1 VQEGRTR
8 DPSLSARDPSL
19 SARDPSLGAR
29 DPSLGARDPSLDQD
43 TAGHTLLRKTS
54 GSSVLPAIELCGI
67 TKRFGPVDVLS
78 DVDLSLYPGRVHSL
92 AGENGAGKSTLVK
105 ILGGIYR
112 PDNGR
117 ILRDGIET
125 VITDAADARRQGI
138 AVIHQHPAVF
148 PDLSVA
154 ENVFVGRQ
162 PRAMSGIDWPAMRR
176 RAQELLAGLQIDI
189 DSGLPVKMLS
199 IAERQA
205 VEIAKALSIDAKVL
219 VMDEPTST
227 ISRREVD
234 RLFEIVERLKAQ
246 GVAILFISHF
256 IDEILGLG
264 DEVTILRSGK
274 RVMTGPTADL
284 TPAQTVRQM
293 IGTEPS
299 AFFPKE
305 ETRIGAPVVSVH
317 GLSGAGFVKDV
328 TFEVRAG
335 EILGFFGLVGA
346 GRSEVAQMLFGIT
359 PPDQGEIR
367 LNDQVVRLRSSKDA
381 MRLGISLV
389 PEDRH
394 QQGLVLPFPIR
405 ANETL
410 PILRQLSNTLGLVDR
425 AKENEIAEKFTAQ
438 MRVIAQGVEQ
448 LTSTLSGGNQQKVLI
463 GKWLIPAPEV
473 LILDQP
479 TRGVD
484 VGAKAE
490 IHRIIS
496 HLAAQGLAV
505 ILISDDAQEVIGMA
519 DRILVFRG
527 GRIVAESGRASFD
540 REAMLLAAAQAARE
554 EAEGVVSGEDA
565 TDDDRERG
573 RGRERVVG
581 GRGWVRQ
588 VMRIR
593 ELGLVAALLLIGL
606 GITLREPRFLDGAN
620 LEQVALSA
628 TLVCIVSLGEA
639 LVIIARQ
646 IDLSVGAIVAAS
658 AFVAAD
664 WLQQHPDGSILFVF
678 LIGCL
683 VGGALG
689 AFNALLVTGFRIP
702 AIVAT
707 LGTLAMYRG
716 GVIVLAGGRQISAT
730 VLPDSYGFIARAH
743 FAGLPILV
751 WLAVLLTIGFG
762 LAARYTRIGR
772 NFYALGSN
780 QESAKFAGI
789 SEQRHI
795 ALLFV
800 VSGLLCGL
808 VGVLWG
814 ARFGTVD
821 AVIAPELHFQAIS
834 AAVVGGVSIFGG
846 SGSVYGAALG
856 AVIFAVLQNGIQLL
870 GINRFWLQ
878 AVLGAAIVVT
888 VLFYS
893 QLAKRAEGIE
903 RRSRFTGHLQSQFR
917 R

>member
-1 VQEGRTR
+1 VREGST
-8 DPSLSARDPSL
+8 
-19 SARDPSLGAR
+19 
-29 DPSLGARDPSLDQD
+29 D
-43 TAGHTLLRKTS
+43 TDGDTLLRDAT
-54 GSSVLPAIELCGI
+54 GSSVVPAIELCGI

-78 DVDLSLYPGRVHSL
+78 NVDLCLYPGRVHSL

-105 ILGGIYR
+105 ILGGIHQ
-112 PDNGR
+112 PDGGR
-117 ILRDGIET
+117 ILRDGAET
-125 VITDAADARRQGI
+125 TISDAADARRQGI

-162 PRAMSGIDWPAMRR
+162 PRGVNGIDWTAMTR
-176 RAQELLAGLQIDI
+176 RARELLSGLQIDI
-189 DSGLPVKMLS
+189 DPGLPVKLLS
-199 IAERQA
+199 IAERQT

-227 ISRREVD
+227 ISSREVH
-234 RLFEIVERLKAQ
+234 RLFEMVERLKEQ

-274 RVMTGPTADL
+274 RVMTGPTAGL
-284 TPAQTVRQM
+284 TAAETVRQM

-305 ETRIGAPVVSVH
+305 ETKIGDPVVSVSN
-317 GLSGAGFVKDV
+317 LSGAGFVEAIS
-328 TFEVRAG
+328 FEVRSG

-346 GRSEVAQMLFGIT
+346 GRSEVAQMLFGLAR
-359 PPDQGEIR
+359 PDQGEIR
-367 LNDQVVRLRSSKDA
+367 LNGQIVRLRSSRDA
-381 MRLGISLV
+381 TRRGIALV

-410 PILRQLSNTLGLVDR
+410 PILRRLSNGMGLVDR
-425 AKENEIAEKFTAQ
+425 VKENEIAQRFTGQ
-438 MRVIAQGVEQ
+438 MRVVASGVEQ
-448 LTSTLSGGNQQKVLI
+448 LTTTLSGGNQQKVLI
-463 GKWLIPAPEV
+463 GKWLIPAPRL

-496 HLAAQGLAV
+496 SLAAQGLAV

-554 EAEGVVSGEDA
+554 TKSADYPDYAELGEGKEGAEGTGEN
-565 TDDDRERG
+565 RG
-573 RGRERVVG
+573 RGRRRGVAG
-581 GRGWVRQ
+581 GWVSKL
-588 VMRIR
+588 MRVR
-593 ELGLVAALLLIGL
+593 ELGLVVALLLIGL

-628 TLVCIVSLGEA
+628 TLVCIVALGEA

-646 IDLSVGAIVAAS
+646 IDLSVGAMVATS

-664 WLQQHPDGSILFVF
+664 WLQQNPNGSILVVF

-730 VLPDSYGFIARAH
+730 VLPDSYGAIARAH
-743 FAGLPILV
+743 FAGVPALV
-751 WLAVLLTIGFG
+751 WLALLFTVGFG
-762 LAARYTRIGR
+762 LAARFTRTGR
-772 NFYALGSN
+772 NIYALGSN

-789 SEQRHI
+789 DDRRHI

-800 VSGLLCGL
+800 LSGLLCGL

-834 AAVVGGVSIFGG
+834 AVVVGGVSIFGG

-878 AVLGAAIVVT
+878 AVLGAAIVAT

-893 QLAKRAEGIE
+893 QLARRAEGVE
-903 RRSRFTGHLQSQFR
+903 RRSRLSGHLRRPFR
-917 R
+917 P